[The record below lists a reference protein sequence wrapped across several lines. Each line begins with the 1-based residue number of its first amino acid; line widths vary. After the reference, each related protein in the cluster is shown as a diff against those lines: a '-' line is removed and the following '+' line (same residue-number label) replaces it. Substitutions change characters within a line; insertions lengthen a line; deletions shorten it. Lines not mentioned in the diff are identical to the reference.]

1 MIVTYWK
8 RAAGQEAELTP
19 EELSAWTARNGRK
32 SGVGPDGR
40 CFIFSDADVQK
51 AILQAARDAE
61 EAKWAADAP
70 LRERE
75 RIIGEL
81 GRLDPKCIRQIDD
94 LLALLIAKGVFLLS
108 ELPAAFQARY
118 AERKALREKLR

>member
-1 MIVTYWK
+1 MRVTYWK

-40 CFIFSDADVQK
+40 CFIFSDAEE
-51 AILQAARDAE
+51 AARDAE